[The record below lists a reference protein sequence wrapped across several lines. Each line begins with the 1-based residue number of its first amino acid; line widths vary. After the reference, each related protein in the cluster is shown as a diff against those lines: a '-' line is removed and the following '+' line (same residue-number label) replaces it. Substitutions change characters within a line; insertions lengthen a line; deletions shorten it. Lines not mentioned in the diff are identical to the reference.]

1 MKDGLSVISPSHR
14 GIVRRV
20 RVAAPSKRI
29 PMIQTVRPVI
39 LCSGWC
45 YDRSSEGG
53 RLRHSRA

>member
-20 RVAAPSKRI
+20 RLAPSKRI
-29 PMIQTVRPVI
+29 PLIQTVRPVI

-45 YDRSSEGG
+45 RGRSSEEAG
-53 RLRHSRA
+53 